1 MRVVDAKI
9 GTRRLD
15 GAAWHS
21 GSAIAPDLPHG
32 DHLVAAHDV
41 ETIELGYGETGV
53 VGEDAHSGARWK
65 RMVENSVLLAHG
77 GHAQIRVQPGVRVLI
92 EDMSEMS
99 GGVHSQ
105 ILGQG
110 QGSSVDH
117 AVGSARLAGN
127 DAGHDRDRSVA
138 HLTRSENDLRVVAQC
153 VVAGSCLVD
162 SRQTAGAGHGRC
174 RAYAA
179 ARAGTSTSSNR
190 AGVGMAATS
199 VGGSTVDRESEV
211 GLTSPT

>member
-105 ILGQG
+105 PASITQWEAPGWLETTLAMTVTAQ
-110 QGSSVDH
+110 SRTSHDPRTTCVWSH
-117 AVGSARLAGN
+117 SA
-127 DAGHDRDRSVA
+127 
-138 HLTRSENDLRVVAQC
+138 
-153 VVAGSCLVD
+153 
-162 SRQTAGAGHGRC
+162 
-174 RAYAA
+174 
-179 ARAGTSTSSNR
+179 
-190 AGVGMAATS
+190 
-199 VGGSTVDRESEV
+199 
-211 GLTSPT
+211 